1 LSTPFP
7 FELAD
12 LASVLPPGG
21 RTLVAGASGESLLLA
36 EAVAAAGDLLGAMTF
51 TGIFVPGLNRRTY
64 LANPGCRVETFFMTP
79 ELKVAAN
86 SVDFLPLCYSDILT
100 RLRTIK
106 IDAALMMVAPPD
118 ENGLCSFGPCVDF
131 LAEIWPSIPVRIAH
145 INPLM
150 PVTRGHAGIPASAIT
165 AFVEGEQP
173 LLGDAEGG
181 SDPVADAIARH
192 IAPFVPNGATL
203 QTGLGKV
210 PGAVLRAL
218 TGHRNLRIHSGLIGD
233 AVVDLAA
240 AGALASDPA
249 ITAGV
254 AIGSDRLYR
263 AVTGSTYRFQPVSV
277 THGAGVVAEIPDFIA
292 INSALEV
299 DLFGQAY
306 AELGPKGLM
315 SGPGGASDFARAAR
329 IGGGLRIAALGATAA
344 KGEISRIVAP
354 GAGMG
359 PVSLGR
365 MEVDI
370 VVTEHGAADLRE
382 LTYAARANAL
392 IKVAAPDHRPGL
404 SGAWLAY
411 SSRL

>member
-1 LSTPFP
+1 LGTPSA

-12 LASVLPPGG
+12 LAGVLPPGG

-36 EAVAAAGDLLGAMTF
+36 EAVAVAGDRLGAMTF

-79 ELKVAAN
+79 ELKLAAN
-86 SVDFLPLCYSDILT
+86 AVDFLPLCYSDILA
-100 RLRTIK
+100 RLSTIK

-118 ENGLCSFGPCVDF
+118 EHGLCSFGPCVDF
-131 LAEIWPSIPVRIAH
+131 MAELWPFIPVRIAH

-150 PVTRGHAGIPASAIT
+150 PVTRGHAGIPLSAIT
-165 AFVEGEQP
+165 AFVEGDQP

-181 SDPVADAIARH
+181 SDPVADAIASH

-218 TGHRNLRIHSGLIGD
+218 TGHRNLHIYSGLIGD
-233 AVVDLAA
+233 AVVDLLA

-254 AIGSDRLYR
+254 AIGSERLYS
-263 AVTGSTYRFQPVSV
+263 AVTGPAYRFQPVSV
-277 THGAGVVAEIPDFIA
+277 THGARIIADIPDFIA

-329 IGGGLRIAALGATAA
+329 VGGGLRIVALGATAA

-354 GAGMG
+354 GMGMG

-365 MEVDI
+365 MEIDI

-404 SGAWLAY
+404 SGAWLDY